1 MTKFALLTL
10 LSAMPFISYGQNTTD
25 TESKKQLFYSAKDS
39 TIFDLST
46 NKAALYGDVE
56 LVLNDFHLKSD
67 LIELDFLNNKIIA
80 KSTQQHPSI
89 ASESHNSITIQAQEI
104 TVITNLKGYGLM
116 PLPAEKKE

>member
-1 MTKFALLTL
+1 MTKFVLLAL
-10 LSAMPFISYGQNTTD
+10 LSAMSFISYGQNTTD

-56 LVLNDFHLKSD
+56 LVLNDLHLKSD
-67 LIELDFLNNKIIA
+67 VIELDFLNNKIIA